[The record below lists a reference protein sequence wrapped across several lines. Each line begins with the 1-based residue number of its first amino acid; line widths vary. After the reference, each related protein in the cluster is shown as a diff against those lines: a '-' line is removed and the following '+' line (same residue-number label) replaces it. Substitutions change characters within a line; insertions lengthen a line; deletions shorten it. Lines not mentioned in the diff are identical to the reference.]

1 MGTQYSSLL
10 SFASERVSIW
20 LIIVDMCANLAHYI
34 DLVSTLSRAVSET
47 ESSGEMMSN
56 QDDLA
61 DFCHSC
67 CGLDVTAVAEET
79 GVPRR
84 TLYRWWESRRSAV
97 ELMVIGITAKRYLN
111 PLLWGETQ
119 VVQGG
124 SRRRKR

>member
-1 MGTQYSSLL
+1 M
-10 SFASERVSIW
+10 R
-20 LIIVDMCANLAHYI
+20 D
-34 DLVSTLSRAVSET
+34 
-47 ESSGEMMSN
+47 

-97 ELMVIGITAKRYLN
+97 ELIVIGITAKRYLN
-111 PLLWGETQ
+111 PQLWGGAE
-119 VVQGG
+119 VGQGA
-124 SRRRKR
+124 SHLRKR

>member
-1 MGTQYSSLL
+1 M
-10 SFASERVSIW
+10 R
-20 LIIVDMCANLAHYI
+20 
-34 DLVSTLSRAVSET
+34 
-47 ESSGEMMSN
+47 N

-61 DFCHSC
+61 DFCHSS

-84 TLYRWWESRRSAV
+84 TLYRWWESRRTAV

-119 VVQGG
+119 VGQGG
-124 SRRRKR
+124 GHHRKR

>member
-1 MGTQYSSLL
+1 
-10 SFASERVSIW
+10 
-20 LIIVDMCANLAHYI
+20 
-34 DLVSTLSRAVSET
+34 
-47 ESSGEMMSN
+47 MSN